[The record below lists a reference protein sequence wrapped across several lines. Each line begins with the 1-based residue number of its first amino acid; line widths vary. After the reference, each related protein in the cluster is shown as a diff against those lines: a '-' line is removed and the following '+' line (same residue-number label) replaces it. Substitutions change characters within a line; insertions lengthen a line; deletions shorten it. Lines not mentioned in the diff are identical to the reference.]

1 MSSTTTTTTTTTAAR
16 RSHQL
21 GSEEPRVLLGLR
33 WPELTTLGIL
43 LGAGLLVLSAR
54 KDPTGVAAGLLL
66 AAIGGVLA
74 WGRHGGL
81 SLAVWTGIAIRHA
94 TGTAIGQQQWRRRV
108 THGAT
113 AERGRLTEHVQLPGE
128 LGRLHLLETTLDED
142 GTGPA
147 IGVLHDRRADTYTAT
162 LLVQATGN
170 FGLLGH
176 PDQDRRLA
184 DWAGALE
191 ELARDQSPIRR
202 VAWVERTLPEPSDAL
217 ADHLHEHRDPQLSL
231 DLSPVRS
238 YLELLDQ
245 AATATDHHELL
256 ISLQITGRAA
266 RRHARGRS
274 WTRRETAL
282 RVLAGELDLAAQAL
296 RHAGLDVRRPLDSHG
311 LVTSVRLGLDPWTRP
326 TTASRSEAASGRV
339 DPTISDPPAD
349 DGGPSESD
357 LAGMARDAAR
367 DHVVWDRSQHV
378 TCWIAQWPRQP
389 VRSMFLAPL
398 LMRSDT
404 TRAVAVVMELLGP
417 DRGLRQAETTVADD
431 ESAESLRWRTGIR
444 TRRRVAKRE
453 QANRAREDELA
464 DGHIDIRF
472 TGFVSIAVP
481 TDAGVHARH
490 QALDRVRAQAARCG
504 LRLEVMHGQQPEGLT
519 FTLPLARGLA

>member
-1 MSSTTTTTTTTTAAR
+1 M
-16 RSHQL
+16 
-21 GSEEPRVLLGLR
+21 
-33 WPELTTLGIL
+33 
-43 LGAGLLVLSAR
+43 GLLVLSAR
-54 KDPTGVAAGLLL
+54 KDPTGVLVGLSL
-66 AAIGGVLA
+66 AAVGGVLA

-94 TGTAIGQQQWRRRV
+94 TAIATGQQRWRRHV
-108 THGAT
+108 THGT
-113 AERGRLTEHVQLPGE
+113 TSQRGRLGEHVQLPGE
-128 LGRLHLLETTLDED
+128 LGRLHLLETALNED
-142 GTGPA
+142 GTGPR

-162 LLVQATGN
+162 LLVRASGN

-176 PDQDRRLA
+176 TDQDRALA

-217 ADHLHEHRDPQLSL
+217 ADHLHQHRDRQLSL

-245 AATATDHHELL
+245 AAAATDHHELL

-266 RRHARGRS
+266 RRHARGRG

-282 RVLAGELDLAAQAL
+282 RVLAGELDLAAKAL
-296 RHAGLDVRRPLDSHG
+296 QHAGLNVRQPLDSHG

-326 TTASRSEAASGRV
+326 TNSSPQRSGVPVADNPSSRTATPAVRTDE
-339 DPTISDPPAD
+339 PSD
-349 DGGPSESD
+349 GE
-357 LAGMARDAAR
+357 LAGMAREASW
-367 DHVVWDRSQHV
+367 DHVLWDRSQHV
-378 TCWIAQWPRQP
+378 TCWIAGWPRQP

-417 DRGLRQAETTVADD
+417 DRGLRQAETTVSDD
-431 ESAESLRWRTGIR
+431 ESAESLRWRSGMR

-481 TDAGVHARH
+481 VEAGVHARH

-519 FTLPLARGLA
+519 FVLPLARGLA